1 MYAWSQYLQTV
12 VRNQQNHNFDI
23 PGYFTAKS
31 NFSLMRHLSPHLPNS
46 AVVFTV
52 LAVMNSFTGRSL
64 VLQTGKLPIIQAVFS
79 VAWGEITEDTDSFT
93 Q

>member
-1 MYAWSQYLQTV
+1 
-12 VRNQQNHNFDI
+12 
-23 PGYFTAKS
+23 
-31 NFSLMRHLSPHLPNS
+31 MRHLSPHLPNS

-52 LAVMNSFTGRSL
+52 LAVMNSFRGRSL

-93 Q
+93 QWATASLISGALSYLPPYTPGAMISQGLAHKVA